1 MTYQMTEILP
11 TDESRLDLQGAILR
25 YAGPPAILIA
35 GAVIA
40 TTVGSWIMLT
50 LAFAGVFK

>member
-1 MTYQMTEILP
+1 MTYQMTAILP
-11 TDESRLDLQGAILR
+11 TDDSRLDLQGAILR
-25 YAGPPAILIA
+25 YAGPPAIVIA

-40 TTVGSWIMLT
+40 TTVGSWILLT